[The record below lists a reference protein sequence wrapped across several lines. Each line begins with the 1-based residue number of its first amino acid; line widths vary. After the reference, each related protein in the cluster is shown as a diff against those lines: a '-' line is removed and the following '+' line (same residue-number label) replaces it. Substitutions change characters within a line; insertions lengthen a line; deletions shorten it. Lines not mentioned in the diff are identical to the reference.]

1 MPKYDKLTEDIVK
14 DKAYALMSKYGKTTT
29 LDVKKALRTDGYWAV
44 QQEISAMME
53 SLQQNEGWDFD
64 ANGRHRTYFL
74 VNPPVVTDDDDE
86 DDDDDGSGWWA
97 TGDDEDDDDAV
108 VANVMKAKPFVFNV
122 NAPKPNPTVQ
132 IPVAEDGCWVAY
144 NTENGDEEY
153 YDGSISRGKA
163 RWWHSRSQDITFNQ
177 SRARRY

>member
-1 MPKYDKLTEDIVK
+1 MNKKITQDIVK

-29 LDVKKALRTDGYWAV
+29 LDVKNALRAEDYWAV
-44 QQEISAMME
+44 QQEISAMMDAI
-53 SLQQNEGWDFD
+53 QQSEGWDFH

-74 VNPPVVTDDDDE
+74 VNPPVVTDDDE
-86 DDDDDGSGWWA
+86 DDDGDGSGWWA
-97 TGDDEDDDDAV
+97 TGDDDEDEDDDAT
-108 VANVMKAKPFVFNV
+108 VANVMKAKPFVPSV
-122 NAPKPNPTVQ
+122 NASKPNPTVQ

-153 YDGSISRGKA
+153 YDGAITRGKA
-163 RWWHSRSQDITFNQ
+163 RWWHSRSQGITFNQ